1 MISNVAG
8 PFWDWCH
15 FNSISRAF
23 EVTFSYFS
31 VLGSLI
37 NFRDLR
43 DFIFGYRPQNK
54 NPEITENLYFWFYKV
69 QMDMDLFFDHY
80 FNFFEC

>member
-1 MISNVAG
+1 M
-8 PFWDWCH
+8 
-15 FNSISRAF
+15 
-23 EVTFSYFS
+23 
-31 VLGSLI
+31 